1 MLGPARGFVKKELLK
16 LNVKFIN
23 FYENDYFNLKKYY
36 NILDFYL
43 ICSREEGGP
52 KALLESMACKVPVI
66 STPVGQ
72 AVELIKNKENGIVVK
87 NFSPNLLAENSIELI
102 ENEPLQKNQV

>member
-1 MLGPARGFVKKELLK
+1 
-16 LNVKFIN
+16 
-23 FYENDYFNLKKYY
+23 
-36 NILDFYL
+36 
-43 ICSREEGGP
+43 
-52 KALLESMACKVPVI
+52 MACKVPVI

-102 ENEPLQKNQV
+102 ENEPLQKKSSLMQNKLL

>member
-1 MLGPARGFVKKELLK
+1 
-16 LNVKFIN
+16 
-23 FYENDYFNLKKYY
+23 
-36 NILDFYL
+36 
-43 ICSREEGGP
+43 
-52 KALLESMACKVPVI
+52 MACKVPVI

-102 ENEPLQKNQV
+102 ENEPLQKIKFNAKQTALENDHLKQKLLWKDFFSD